1 MAPIG
6 QSRTGMG
13 QRIWQ
18 PAVSALPRR
27 AGVCR
32 GVFCKGGH
40 QQRRQ
45 RLDFQYCKS
54 LISMRFRTLLEKA
67 DKAMHRAPLAIQAV
81 AQAEQQVR
89 SLYLRS
95 WIMTLAVMACYLI
108 CLWHS

>member
-6 QSRTGMG
+6 QSRTGVG

-45 RLDFQYCKS
+45 RLDFKYRKS

-67 DKAMHRAPLAIQAV
+67 DKAIHRAPLAIQAV
-81 AQAEQQVR
+81 AQAEQQVG
-89 SLYLRS
+89 SPIHTLLDIDFWQS
-95 WIMTLAVMACYLI
+95 WPAFKM
-108 CLWHS
+108 CL